1 MKKDL
6 LFELFMY
13 ALCVT
18 LAATLWDKPI
28 FLMFC
33 YVITSLFLL
42 IKWHT
47 RNDYLFYLVAFVL
60 GPLAEFVAV
69 AFGAWRYSRPFY
81 LIPIWLPFL
90 WGISALLTK
99 NISGTLSNIRRK

>member
-18 LAATLWDKPI
+18 LVATLWDKPI

-33 YVITSLFLL
+33 YVIISVILL

-60 GPLAEFVAV
+60 GPLAEFVAIL
-69 AFGAWRYSRPFY
+69 FGAWTYSKPFY
-81 LIPIWLPFL
+81 VIPVWLPFL
-90 WGISALLTK
+90 WGISSLLMK
-99 NISGTLSNIRRK
+99 NISETLSSILRK